1 MCFGK
6 GAGPLKA
13 IENRYFEKVLLMN
26 SIRTYKNLLKNFIS
40 AHFLLL
46 EDFEQGALRKE
57 LIIATFV
64 E

>member
-1 MCFGK
+1 MCFTK

-13 IENRYFEKVLLMN
+13 IDRYFEKVLLMN
-26 SIRTYKNLLKNFIS
+26 SIRTYKNFLKNFIF

-57 LIIATFV
+57 LIIAAFV

>member
-1 MCFGK
+1 MCFTK

-13 IENRYFEKVLLMN
+13 IENRYFEKALLMN

-46 EDFEQGALRKE
+46 EDFEQVLYERS
-57 LIIATFV
+57 
-64 E
+64 

>member
-1 MCFGK
+1 MCSTK

-13 IENRYFEKVLLMN
+13 IENRYFGKVLLMN
-26 SIRTYKNLLKNFIS
+26 SIRTYKNLLKKFIS

-46 EDFEQGALRKE
+46 ENFEQGALRKE

-64 E
+64 G